1 MKNMKKILILVVL
14 FSGFAASSF
23 AQGGTATTNASS
35 HAQIISPITILKTQD
50 MEFGNLAVSASLGTA
65 VIDNADGLSVTGGVS
80 KVGVTA
86 SKSAAFTVT
95 GQASTAY
102 SVTLPPSTIT
112 LTGPSGTMILW
123 NFTSNCSG
131 NTGGT
136 GINSFKVGAT
146 LNVAGSQDVGNRHA
160 PFVHG
165 SQVALHFIIGGVDLI
180 FRDLVGRIE
189 FKFKGAQFD
198 INQAFEQGQSDLKVV
213 LEFDAQGRDF
223 FRR

>member
-123 NFTSNCSG
+123 NFTSNC
-131 NTGGT
+131 GGLIGAGT
-136 GINSFKVGAT
+136 DSFKVGAT
-146 LNVAGSQDVGNRHA
+146 LNVAGSQDVGNYTGTF
-160 PFVHG
+160 PVI
-165 SQVALHFIIGGVDLI
+165 V
-180 FRDLVGRIE
+180 
-189 FKFKGAQFD
+189 
-198 INQAFEQGQSDLKVV
+198 NYN
-213 LEFDAQGRDF
+213 
-223 FRR
+223 